1 MRIGLICLL
10 MMSLSACTATTQA
23 PPVGGTFSSVQAP
36 GLAFPAGTAFSWS
49 PTTQFLNN
57 DPRLDDA
64 ALDAML
70 RDSIRDA
77 LTARGYRVVDG
88 PTAYRVSFV
97 AALEGALSDA
107 DIDRHFGINP
117 GLPSPGEQSPAYEKG
132 TVIIDVSDVDTHKS
146 LWRSAMQGYVNFDLP
161 ARERRERIKRV
172 VGMMFGSFP
181 RGE

>member
-10 MMSLSACTATTQA
+10 MLSLSACTATTQA

-36 GLAFPAGTAFSWS
+36 GLAFPAGTSFSWS
-49 PTTQFLNN
+49 PTMQVLNN

-77 LTARGYRVVDG
+77 LTARGYQVVDG
-88 PTAYRVSFV
+88 PAAYSVSFV
-97 AALEGALSDA
+97 AALEGALSDVE
-107 DIDRHFGINP
+107 IDRLFGINP
-117 GLPSPGEQSPAYEKG
+117 GLPSQNATGPAYEKG
-132 TVIIDVSDVDTHKS
+132 TVIIDVSDLEAHKS
-146 LWRSAMQGYVNFDLP
+146 VWRSAMQGYVNLDLP
-161 ARERRERIKRV
+161 ARERKERIKRV
-172 VGMMFGSFP
+172 VSMMFSSFP